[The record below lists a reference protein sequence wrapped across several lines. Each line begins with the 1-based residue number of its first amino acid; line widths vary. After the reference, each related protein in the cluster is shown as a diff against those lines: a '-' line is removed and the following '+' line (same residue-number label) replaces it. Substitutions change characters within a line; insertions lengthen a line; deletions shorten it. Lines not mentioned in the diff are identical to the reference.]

1 MVLLIAAAGCT
12 DPADLSRFLPP
23 EVDGWRAVSPDGRYD
38 GETLYEYID
47 GGAEVYRALNVRTVY
62 ARRYVKE
69 NAPEIIVDLFDM
81 GTARDAF
88 GAYHHDLRDGPS
100 AGLGQESEQDEAA
113 LALWK
118 GRYYLSIMALDD
130 TPEVRRAVRTLAARV
145 SAAIDEEG
153 SPPELR
159 QLLPE
164 EGLIAGRVHYFH
176 DHHSLGRYHAVA
188 ADNLLGLGERTE
200 GLLAAYRPEAAGPDG
215 ADPYALL
222 LVGYP
227 SGAEAHAARDRFG
240 ERHLPDVDV
249 RGVGRTGEG
258 RWAAARAEG
267 HLLIA
272 VLDAPTRAEA
282 EGMLER
288 VLGRLGRG
296 SGSSG
301 GT

>member
-1 MVLLIAAAGCT
+1 MMLLVASGCT
-12 DPADLSRFLPP
+12 GPTDLARFLPP
-23 EVDGWRAVSPDGRYD
+23 EVDGWRADSPDGRYD

-47 GGAEVYRALNVRTVY
+47 GGAEVYRALNVRAIC

-69 NAPEIIVDLFDM
+69 QAPEIIADLFDM
-81 GTARDAF
+81 GTSRDAF

-130 TPEVRRAVRTLAARV
+130 TPEVRRAVRTLAARI
-145 SAAIDEEG
+145 SEAIDEEG

-159 QLLPE
+159 RLLPE

-188 ADNLLGLGERTE
+188 ADNLLGLGGQTE
-200 GLLAAYRPEAAGPDG
+200 GLLVAYRPEAAGPEG

-240 ERHLPDVDV
+240 ERYLPESAD
-249 RGVGRTGEG
+249 RGVGRSGEE
-258 RWAAARAEG
+258 RWTAVRAEG

-272 VLDAPTRAEA
+272 VLDAPAQDAAER
-282 EGMLER
+282 MLER

-301 GT
+301 GQ